1 MVSLPQFWCFAWTG
15 KGRYFFVFQALGA
28 VSARFSFAG
37 SSNQQKQ
44 RTTKLSNLFT
54 CAKERRPSDE
64 VCCLSHNDTRSN
76 KVCSSSYKDNHFV
89 FQLFWWSTL
98 LSNSKP
104 EMNAFTRILT
114 QKKTTI
120 NDILKLL
127 SKRTYLVCYYFRCH
141 GTWVGRMEQK
151 RRSCEYAHRWFA
163 WQLYFS
169 MLRARHS
176 ACDFA
181 HACVMPGYCVDTV
194 PCRCPDHLCGICLCL
209 DT

>member
-1 MVSLPQFWCFAWTG
+1 MLCVNGERPLFLRFPSTRGGFRSVFVCRKLEPTKTKNN
-15 KGRYFFVFQALGA
+15 KG
-28 VSARFSFAG
+28 
-37 SSNQQKQ
+37 
-44 RTTKLSNLFT
+44 KLSNLFT

-141 GTWVGRMEQK
+141 GT
-151 RRSCEYAHRWFA
+151 
-163 WQLYFS
+163 
-169 MLRARHS
+169 
-176 ACDFA
+176 
-181 HACVMPGYCVDTV
+181 
-194 PCRCPDHLCGICLCL
+194 
-209 DT
+209 